1 MLKNWKLWTNK
12 SNPIGVLLL
21 FIAVQGI
28 TGRMAIAQRSSPTLP
43 SSLIAQ
49 NSPGK
54 TQSPPVL
61 CSAQLGDAI
70 DSVINRPQF
79 QRFRWGILV
88 EPIFGTGT
96 LYARDRDRYFIP
108 ASNAKLFTTAAALS
122 KLSPNYRIR
131 TSVYNASSDPNIK
144 SLRFVGR
151 GDPSLTDD
159 QLKALAQQLKR
170 QGYDQIQQLV
180 VDDGY
185 FQGTQI
191 NPSWEWEDVQ
201 YYYGTT
207 VNSLILNQNA
217 IGLTISPQKPGL
229 PLKVSWNDPIS
240 AISWQVE
247 NNSVTSAPGSESSVQ
262 FNSFLGK
269 PVLRISGQLAAD
281 AQPNLQALAVIDPG
295 ETFSRHLRVA
305 LAGQQIKVANT
316 QVVSTNNIDNTQ
328 ELAAVESAPLGA
340 LVVETNQNSNNLY
353 AEALLRLLGATNKE
367 LATNNQDTAEIGLAT
382 VKQTLTNLGVDPES
396 YKLVDGS
403 GLSRHNLVS
412 PNAIVQTLKAMA
424 KSPYAEYYRGSLPI
438 AGFSGTLKNRLRDTP
453 AQGIL
458 LAKTGTMTG
467 VVALSGYLNAPID
480 QPVVFSILVNQ
491 SDQSASVMRQAMD
504 EIVLLLT
511 RVRTC

>member
-1 MLKNWKLWTNK
+1 MFKNWTLWTTK
-12 SNPIGVLLL
+12 SKPLSVLLL
-21 FIAVQGI
+21 FLIVQGI
-28 TGRMAIAQRSSPTLP
+28 TGQRAIAQKSATLP

-49 NSPGK
+49 TSPGK
-54 TQSPPVL
+54 TQPTPAL
-61 CSAQLGDAI
+61 CSAQLGNAI
-70 DSVINRPQF
+70 DAVINRPQF

-88 EPIFGTGT
+88 EPVFGSGT

-108 ASNAKLFTTAAALS
+108 ASNTKLFTTAAALS
-122 KLSPNYRIR
+122 KLGSNYRIR

-144 SLRFVGR
+144 SLRLVGR

-159 QLKALAQQLKR
+159 QLKQLAQQIKR

-185 FQGTQI
+185 FQGTPI
-191 NPSWEWEDVQ
+191 HPSWEWEDVQ

-207 VNSLILNQNA
+207 VNSLIVNQNA
-217 IGLTISPQKPGL
+217 IGLTISPQAPGL

-240 AISWQVE
+240 ASSWQVE

-281 AQPNLQALAVIDPG
+281 AQPNLQAMAVIDPA
-295 ETFSRHLRVA
+295 ETFSRHLGVA
-305 LAGQQIKVANT
+305 LAGQQIKVSNT
-316 QVVSTNNIDNTQ
+316 QVVSTNNNNFGQ
-328 ELAAVESAPLGA
+328 ELAAVESAPLA
-340 LVVETNQNSNNLY
+340 TLLFETNQNSNNLY
-353 AEALLRLLGATNKE
+353 AEAFLRLLGATNQE
-367 LATNNQDTAEIGLAT
+367 LAANNQDTAEIGLAT

-424 KSPYAEYYRGSLPI
+424 KSPYAEYYRASLPV
-438 AGFSGTLKNRLRDTP
+438 AGVSGTLKTRLRNTS
-453 AQGIL
+453 AEGIL
-458 LAKTGTMTG
+458 SAKTGTMTG
-467 VVALSGYLNAPID
+467 VVALSGYLNAPIN
-480 QPVVFSILVNQ
+480 QPLVFSILVNQ

-511 RVRTC
+511 RVRSC

>member
-1 MLKNWKLWTNK
+1 MLKNWNLWAAK
-12 SNPIGVLLL
+12 SKSLSVLLL
-21 FIAVQGI
+21 FLIVQGI
-28 TGRMAIAQRSSPTLP
+28 TGRIAIAQKSATLP
-43 SSLIAQ
+43 SGLIAQ
-49 NSPGK
+49 NPPGK
-54 TQSPPVL
+54 TKPLPAI
-61 CSAQLGDAI
+61 CSAQLGNAI
-70 DSVINRPQF
+70 EAVINRPQY
-79 QRFRWGILV
+79 QRFRWGVLV
-88 EPIFGTGT
+88 EPVFGSGT

-108 ASNAKLFTTAAALS
+108 ASNTKLFTTAAALS

-144 SLRFVGR
+144 SLRLVGR

-185 FQGTQI
+185 FKGTPI
-191 NPSWEWEDVQ
+191 HPSWEWEDVQ

-207 VNSLILNQNA
+207 VNSLIVNQNA
-217 IGLTISPQKPGL
+217 IGLTISPQAPGL

-262 FNSFLGK
+262 LNGFLGK

-281 AQPNLQALAVIDPG
+281 AQPNLQAMAVIDAA

-316 QVVSTNNIDNTQ
+316 QVVSTNNNNGQ
-328 ELAAVESAPLGA
+328 EVAAVESAPLA
-340 LVVETNQNSNNLY
+340 TLLAETNQNSNNLY
-353 AEALLRLLGATNKE
+353 AEALLRLLGATNNE
-367 LATNNQDTAEIGLAT
+367 LAANNQDTAKIGLAT

-403 GLSRHNLVS
+403 GLSRHNLIS

-424 KSPYAEYYRGSLPI
+424 KSPYADYYRASLPI
-438 AGFSGTLKNRLRDTP
+438 AGVSGTLKTRLRNTP
-453 AQGIL
+453 AEGIL

-480 QPVVFSILVNQ
+480 QPLVFSILVNQ

-511 RVRTC
+511 RVRSC

>member
-1 MLKNWKLWTNK
+1 MFKNWTLGTAK
-12 SNPIGVLLL
+12 SKPLSILLL
-21 FIAVQGI
+21 FICVQGI
-28 TGRMAIAQRSSPTLP
+28 TGQRAIAQKSATLP

-49 NSPGK
+49 KSPSK
-54 TQSPPVL
+54 AQSLPAI
-61 CSAQLGDAI
+61 CSAQLGGAI
-70 DSVINRPQF
+70 DAVINRPQF

-88 EPIFGTGT
+88 EPVSGSGT

-108 ASNAKLFTTAAALS
+108 ASNTKLFTTAAALS
-122 KLSPNYRIR
+122 KLGSNYRIR
-131 TSVYNASSDPNIK
+131 TSIYNASSDPNIK
-144 SLRFVGR
+144 SLRLVGR
-151 GDPSLTDD
+151 GDPSLTDT
-159 QLKALAQQLKR
+159 QLRELAQQLKR

-262 FNSFLGK
+262 LNSFLGK
-269 PVLRISGQLAAD
+269 PVLQISGQLAAD
-281 AQPNLQALAVIDPG
+281 AQPNLQAMAVIDPA

-316 QVVSTNNIDNTQ
+316 QVVATKNTDNGK
-328 ELAAVESAPLGA
+328 ELAAVESPPLA
-340 LVVETNQNSNNLY
+340 TLLAETNQSSNNLY

-367 LATNNQDTAEIGLAT
+367 LAANNQDTAKIGLAT

-424 KSPYAEYYRGSLPI
+424 KSPYAEYYRASLPI
-438 AGFSGTLKNRLRDTP
+438 AGVSGTLKTRLRNTP
-453 AQGIL
+453 AQGML

-467 VVALSGYLNAPID
+467 VVALSGYLNAPIN
-480 QPVVFSILVNQ
+480 QPLVFSILVNQ